1 MRLAAVEFTG
11 YAALWWK
18 NIVDTRRMDGEA
30 EIQTWQEMKRVL
42 RKRFVPAHYKQ
53 ELFMHLQTLRQG
65 GKIVD
70 EYIQEFEMLKIRSG
84 AIEPPEQTMARFV
97 SGLKYEIA
105 CIVELQWYDTLED
118 AMQLALKT
126 ERQRR
131 SNPYKAAN
139 SRFGSSNKSY
149 SSDIKAVEKSTVVT
163 DVREDRNIA
172 DKGKG
177 VFGGENKRETPGS
190 SGGKTRQI
198 KCFKCLGF
206 GHIAA

>member
-1 MRLAAVEFTG
+1 
-11 YAALWWK
+11 
-18 NIVDTRRMDGEA
+18 
-30 EIQTWQEMKRVL
+30 
-42 RKRFVPAHYKQ
+42 
-53 ELFMHLQTLRQG
+53 
-65 GKIVD
+65 
-70 EYIQEFEMLKIRSG
+70 MLKIRSG
-84 AIEPPEQTMARFV
+84 AIEPPKQTMARFV
-97 SGLKYEIA
+97 SGLKNEIA
-105 CIVELQWYDTLED
+105 CIAELQRYDTLED
-118 AMQLALKT
+118 AMQLALKI

-149 SSDIKAVEKSTVVT
+149 SSDIKVVKKSTVVT

-190 SGGKTRQI
+190 SSGKTCQI

-206 GHIAA
+206 GHIVAQCPNRRVMTAIEMESEGEEEGVAEPEDLSAVLDEYYGDVETEEHGDQGDD